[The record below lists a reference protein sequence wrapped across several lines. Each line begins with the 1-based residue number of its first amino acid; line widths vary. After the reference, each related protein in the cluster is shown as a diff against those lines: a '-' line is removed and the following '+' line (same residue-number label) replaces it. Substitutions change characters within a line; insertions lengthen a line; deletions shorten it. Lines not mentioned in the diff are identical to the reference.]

1 MKKINN
7 VIFILL
13 ISTISITIY
22 CLNKDNDIAIILDL
36 ESDDNDNNSNRA
48 IPELGGQMPESPN
61 AFDNEANRN
70 IRVDDDGTFDDL
82 DVSIEFK
89 IKEQLV
95 AALLN
100 NDRVAVKK
108 ILHSYESPNEILLDI
123 LMDPRILKILMAKK
137 GN

>member
-1 MKKINN
+1 MKNIKNI
-7 VIFILL
+7 IFMVLMSI
-13 ISTISITIY
+13 ISFDLY
-22 CLNKDNDIAIILDL
+22 CLNKNNDVSVILDL
-36 ESDDNDNNSNRA
+36 ESDDNGNDSNLA
-48 IPELGGQMPESPN
+48 IPELGGQIPKSPN

-70 IRVDDDGTFDDL
+70 ILFADDGTIDDL

-108 ILHSYESPNEILLDI
+108 ILHSYEDANEILLDI